1 MLNMASKSKI
11 NLHDPKVID
20 EFKIIQKQMLKDIQ
34 RMKDGLKPLSESEMK
49 VERVKVVNQR
59 HETRIQEL
67 INKQKE
73 EHSVTVKN
81 TERIVELITK
91 SK

>member
-1 MLNMASKSKI
+1 
-11 NLHDPKVID
+11 
-20 EFKIIQKQMLKDIQ
+20 
-34 RMKDGLKPLSESEMK
+34 MKDGLKPLSEAEMK

-67 INKQKE
+67 IHKQKE